1 MDEKPQPDRLS
12 AERELLAAV
21 TSTNIVRYVRRS
33 GQPLQLSGAST
44 TNEVVFIDE
53 NTPAPPLPQSW
64 PHVPFRRRKGN
75 DGEVIYIGP
84 E

>member
-1 MDEKPQPDRLS
+1 MEEKPQPDRLS
-12 AERELLAAV
+12 AEGELLAAV

-53 NTPAPPLPQSW
+53 NTPAPPLPESRV
-64 PHVPFRRRKGN
+64 HVPFNRRK
-75 DGEVIYIGP
+75 DHDDDVIYIGP